1 MSFFLGRFFSWEVFS
16 WETPFAKGV
25 SQTLYQKLLWQGHCL
40 PSIGIAINAVPFFIW
55 RIKASCEHS
64 APAERIADAVTFSD
78 SFPHWLP
85 QVLGTPAPKTPN
97 DTFRQHDLCEQSTSR
112 RSDRRAI
119 ALRASTA
126 QSLRDCFA
134 QDDTRGEMSVKIY
147 HEPVGAT
154 CGRPLVGSAPFEG
167 GRSQIAPTK
176 SWDFR

>member
-1 MSFFLGRFFSWEVFS
+1 MCNSSRKFWGPL
-16 WETPFAKGV
+16 P
-25 SQTLYQKLLWQGHCL
+25 LKLHTIQ
-40 PSIGIAINAVPFFIW
+40 SD
-55 RIKASCEHS
+55 S
-64 APAERIADAVTFSD
+64 APQFEKISLAQRAYRVAKLTRLRVSYRTAKRYIENSLASSYRPAKR
-78 SFPHWLP
+78 FPS
-85 QVLGTPAPKTPN
+85 PKTP
-97 DTFRQHDLCEQSTSR
+97 DVSFRQHDLCEQSTSR

-147 HEPVGAT
+147 HDPVGAT